1 MPGLYLRLLPPRPLP
16 PLHPPAAPGRTLL
29 SVPWLR
35 AARGSPPFSTRD
47 AILRVP
53 LNSETLSMALGRLC
67 GSRDGSAGL
76 WDWNQTW
83 YTNSPRFTWCFENT
97 VLAWIPCAY
106 LWICFPFYYSYL
118 RHKNK
123 GYIRMSHIFKIKMVL
138 GFLLVI
144 LCFSNVFF
152 VMWEISQGIPRTP
165 AFFISPA
172 VLGITMI
179 LAMFLTQAER
189 MMGIRSSGIMLI
201 YWLLTFLSAL
211 VIFSSKI
218 QRGLERGFLE
228 DFFHHVATYLYVS
241 LVLGELVLFCLVDHP
256 PFFSKAVNCSNQ
268 CPEASSSFL
277 SKITY
282 WWFSGLV
289 WKGCRQSLGVD
300 DLWSVRKKDSSEEI
314 VAWAEKEWKKY
325 NKRMKQKME
334 SATFKKSQKT
344 ETDTAEAEET
354 EVLLQSEHSQ
364 SGPLLQAFWSMFGT
378 YFLLSTLCL
387 VICDVF
393 LFSIPKILSLFLE
406 FIEDQEAPSWHG
418 YFYAF
423 VLVLLACL
431 QTLFEQRYMYMCLV
445 LGLRLKT
452 AVTGLVYRKILIMS
466 SASRKTVTVGEIV
479 NLVSVDV
486 QKLMDLI
493 IYFNGTWLAPIRII
507 ICFVFL
513 WQLLGP
519 SALASIAVFLFLLP
533 LNFMITKRRSHFQE
547 AQMKHKDE
555 RAKLTNAILS
565 DIKVIKLY
573 GWEKTFMEKVHA
585 IRRQELQALKRSQI
599 LFSASLASFHSSTF
613 LIAFVMF
620 AVYTLVDNTHVL
632 DAQKAFVSLTL
643 INILNTAHSF
653 LPFSIN
659 AAVQA
664 KVSLKRLAAFLNLE
678 ELNPESSNRN
688 TSDCVPASII
698 IRNGTFC
705 WSKDTSPC
713 LRRIDLTVP
722 QGSLLAVVGQVGAG
736 KSSLLSALLG
746 DLEKMDGFVT
756 MKGTAAYVPQQAW
769 IQNASVEDNIL
780 FGKKMDETWFNR
792 VVDACALQPDLES
805 FPAGQKSEIG
815 EKGINIS
822 GGQKQRVS
830 LARAVYQR
838 SSIYL
843 LDDPLS
849 AVDAHVGQHIFEHV
863 LGPNGLLKDK
873 TRVLVTHMISVLH
886 QVDNI
891 VVLVNG
897 MIAEIGSYQE
907 LSQRN
912 GAFAEFLQSHNT
924 AEEKAC
930 SGFPAT
936 GGIRDT
942 VTSRNNPSGDKLLSD
957 NSVKSPAMGRETI
970 PISQGC
976 TTAEVTEGR
985 LTRGE
990 KTQRGRVNT
999 SVYAAYLRAAG
1010 LPLCAYIILL
1020 FTCQQV
1026 LSFFR
1031 GYWLSVWTEDPVH
1044 NGTQQYTELR
1054 VGVFGALGVI
1064 QAVVRFVSTAAVFL
1078 GGMSASH
1085 KLFLQLLRNVARSPT
1100 VFFEETPIGNLLNRF
1115 SKEMDAIDSIIPDKL
1130 KSLLGFLFN
1139 LLEIYLVIIVATPKA
1154 AIAIVPLTAFYAV
1167 FQHFYVT
1174 TSCQLRRL
1182 EAASRSPIYSHI
1194 SETFHGSS
1202 VIRAY
1207 KDQERFITK
1216 SNSLVDEN
1224 LRICFP
1230 GAVADRWLATNLE
1243 FLGNGV
1249 VLFAALFAAIG
1260 RTHLSPGTAGFSIS
1274 YALQITGV
1282 LNWMVRSWTEIENNI
1297 VSVERV
1303 SEYSRTPKEAPWT
1316 LNNKLQGQVWL
1327 TEGRIEFRNYSL
1339 RYRPNLELAL
1349 KHINLTINGKEKIGI
1364 TGRTGA
1370 GKSTLA
1376 AGLLRLVEAAEGA
1389 ILIDGQDIAQLG
1401 LHDLRMKITVIP
1413 QDPVLFSGTLR
1424 MNLDPLNQYTDADIW
1439 TALELTQLKN
1449 FVADLPEQLEY
1460 KCTDQGENLSTGQ
1473 KQLVCLARALL
1484 QKAKVLILDEAT
1496 AAIDTETDLQIQSAL
1511 RTQFK
1516 ESTVLTIAHRIN
1528 TIMDC
1533 DRILVLENG
1542 QIAEFDT
1549 PKQLIAQKGLFYKLM
1564 EESGLV

>member
-1 MPGLYLRLLPPRPLP
+1 S
-16 PLHPPAAPGRTLL
+16 AAPR
-29 SVPWLR
+29 R
-35 AARGSPPFSTRD
+35 AP
-47 AILRVP
+47 
-53 LNSETLSMALGRLC
+53 
-67 GSRDGSAGL
+67 
-76 WDWNQTW
+76 DWNQTW
-83 YTNSPRFTWCFENT
+83 HANTPRFTWCFEKT
-97 VLAWIPCAY
+97 VIAWIPCAY
-106 LWICFPFYYSYL
+106 LWISFPFYYMYL
-118 RHKNK
+118 RYKNK
-123 GYIRMSHIFKIKMVL
+123 GYIRMSHIFKTKMVL

-152 VMWEISQGIPRTP
+152 VLWEISQGVPRTP
-165 AFFISPA
+165 AFVISPA

-189 MMGIRSSGIMLI
+189 MMGIQSSGILLI
-201 YWLLTFLSAL
+201 YWLLSFLSA
-211 VIFSSKI
+211 
-218 QRGLERGFLE
+218 GFLE
-228 DFFHHVATYLYVS
+228 DPFHHVATYLYVS

-256 PFFSKAVNCSNQ
+256 PFFSKNQ

-282 WWFSGLV
+282 WWLSGLV
-289 WKGCRQSLGVD
+289 WKGYQQSLGVD
-300 DLWSVRKKDSSEEI
+300 DLWSVRKEDSSEEI
-314 VAWAEKEWKKY
+314 VTWAEKEWKKY
-325 NKRMKQKME
+325 HSRTKNKE
-334 SATFKKSQKT
+334 SATFKKRQKS
-344 ETDTAEAEET
+344 ETSITEAEET
-354 EVLLQSEHSQ
+354 EVLLQSEYSQ
-364 SGPLLQAFWSMFGT
+364 SRPLLKAFWSMFGT
-378 YFLLSTLCL
+378 YFLLGTLCL

-423 VLVLLACL
+423 IMVLLACL

-466 SASRKTVTVGEIV
+466 NASRKAVTVGEIV

-519 SALASIAVFLFLLP
+519 SALTSIAVFLFLLP
-533 LNFMITKRRSHFQE
+533 LNFMITKKRSHFQE
-547 AQMKHKDE
+547 TQMKHKDE

-573 GWEKTFMEKVHA
+573 GWEKTFMEKVLG
-585 IRRQELQALKRSQI
+585 IRKQELQALKRSQI
-599 LFSASLASFHSSTF
+599 LFSASLASFNSSTF

-659 AAVQA
+659 AVVQVNCRLCFFFFFGLFLYLPLNFTCSFSPHILVQA
-664 KVSLKRLAAFLNLE
+664 
-678 ELNPESSNRN
+678 
-688 TSDCVPASII
+688 SIT

-705 WSKDTSPC
+705 WSKETSPC
-713 LRRIDLTVP
+713 LRRYNLTVP
-722 QGSLLAVVGQVGAG
+722 QGSLLAIVGQVGAG

-746 DLEKMDGFVT
+746 ELEQMDGCVT

-780 FGKKMDETWFNR
+780 FGNEMDEAWFNS

-822 GGQKQRVS
+822 GGQKQRVN
-830 LARAVYQR
+830 LARAVYQKA
-838 SSIYL
+838 SIYL

-863 LGPNGLLKDK
+863 LGPSGLLKDK
-873 TRVLVTHMISVLH
+873 TRVLVTHTIGILH

-891 VVLVNG
+891 VVLVDG
-897 MIAEIGSYQE
+897 MISEIGSYQE
-907 LSQRN
+907 LLQRN
-912 GAFAEFLQSHNT
+912 GAFAEFLHSHIT
-924 AEEKAC
+924 AEENAC
-930 SGFPAT
+930 SGFP
-936 GGIRDT
+936 GNPNELELFFPDLS
-942 VTSRNNPSGDKLLSD
+942 VTF
-957 NSVKSPAMGRETI
+957 KSSAMGRETT
-970 PISQGC
+970 PASQD
-976 TTAEVTEGR
+976 TTSAAATEGI
-985 LTRGE
+985 LTTGE
-990 KTQRGRVNT
+990 KTHHGRVNT
-999 SVYAAYLRAAG
+999 SIYAAYLKAAG
-1010 LPLCAYIILL
+1010 IPLCVYIILL
-1020 FTCQQV
+1020 FTCQQA

-1031 GYWLSVWTEDPVH
+1031 GYWLSMWTNDPVY
-1044 NGTQQYTELR
+1044 NGTQQHTELR

-1064 QAVVRFVSTAAVFL
+1064 QAVCRFVSTAAVLL
-1078 GGMSASH
+1078 GGVIASH
-1085 KLFLQLLRNVARSPT
+1085 KLFLQLLRNVGRSPM
-1100 VFFEETPIGNLLNRF
+1100 VFFEQTPIGNLLNRF
-1115 SKEMDAIDSIIPDKL
+1115 SREMDAIDSIIPDKL

-1154 AIAIVPLTAFYAV
+1154 AMAIVPLTVFYAV
-1167 FQHFYVT
+1167 FQHFYVV
-1174 TSCQLRRL
+1174 TSCQLRRMD
-1182 EAASRSPIYSHI
+1182 AASRSPIYSHI

-1207 KDQERFITK
+1207 KDQERFILK
-1216 SNSLVDEN
+1216 SNFLVDEN
-1224 LRICFP
+1224 QRICFA

-1243 FLGNGV
+1243 FLGNGI
-1249 VLFAALFAAIG
+1249 VLFAALFATVG
-1260 RTHLSPGTAGFSIS
+1260 RKHLSPGTAGFSIS

-1303 SEYSRTPKEAPWT
+1303 REYSRTPKEAPWT
-1316 LNNKLQGQVWL
+1316 LNGKLQGQVWL

-1349 KHINLTINGKEKIGI
+1349 KHINLSIKGKEKIGI

-1376 AGLLRLVEAAEGA
+1376 VGLLRLVEAAEGA

-1401 LHDLRMKITVIP
+1401 LHDLRTKITVIP

-1439 TALELTQLKN
+1439 TALEVTQLKN
-1449 FVADLPEQLEY
+1449 FVADLPDQLEY
-1460 KCTDQGENLSTGQ
+1460 KCTDRGENLSAGQ

-1496 AAIDTETDLQIQSAL
+1496 AAVDLETDLQIQSTL

-1533 DRILVLENG
+1533 DRILVLDNG
-1542 QIAEFDT
+1542 QISEFNT
-1549 PKQLIAQKGLFYKLM
+1549 PEQLIAQKGLFYRLM
-1564 EESGLV
+1564 EESGLA

>member
-1 MPGLYLRLLPPRPLP
+1 A
-16 PLHPPAAPGRTLL
+16 HAPG
-29 SVPWLR
+29 
-35 AARGSPPFSTRD
+35 SPSSGLGNSCSTEC
-47 AILRVP
+47 P
-53 LNSETLSMALGRLC
+53 GTGT
-67 GSRDGSAGL
+67 GL
-76 WDWNQTW
+76 
-83 YTNSPRFTWCFENT
+83 SPRST
-97 VLAWIPCAY
+97 VIAWIPCAY
-106 LWICFPFYYSYL
+106 LWICFPFYYLYL
-118 RHKNK
+118 RYKNK
-123 GYIRMSHIFKIKMVL
+123 GYIRMSHIFKTKMVL
-138 GFLLVI
+138 GFILVI

-152 VMWEISQGIPRTP
+152 VLWEISQGIPRAP

-172 VLGITMI
+172 VVGITMVI
-179 LAMFLTQAER
+179 LPLFCLFLPHSQ
-189 MMGIRSSGIMLI
+189 
-201 YWLLTFLSAL
+201 
-211 VIFSSKI
+211 
-218 QRGLERGFLE
+218 
-228 DFFHHVATYLYVS
+228 H
-241 LVLGELVLFCLVDHP
+241 LVLGELVLFCFADHP
-256 PFFSKAVNCSNQ
+256 PFFSKG
-268 CPEASSSFL
+268 CPESSSSFL

-289 WKGCRQSLGVD
+289 WKGCQQTLGVD
-300 DLWSVRKKDSSEEI
+300 DLWSVRKEDSSEEI
-314 VAWAEKEWKKY
+314 VAWAEREWKKC
-325 NKRMKQKME
+325 RSRTQQKME
-334 SATFKKSQKT
+334 SATFKKGQKSK
-344 ETDTAEAEET
+344 TDTAEAEET

-364 SGPLLQAFWSMFGT
+364 SGPLLKAFWSMFGT
-378 YFLLSTLCL
+378 YFLLSTVCL

-393 LFSIPKILSLFLE
+393 LFSIPKLLSLFLE

-423 VLVLLACL
+423 AMFLLACL

-452 AVTGLVYRKILIMS
+452 AVTGLVYRKILVMS
-466 SASRKTVTVGEIV
+466 NASRKTATVGEIV

-533 LNFMITKRRSHFQE
+533 LNFVITKKRSQFQE
-547 AQMKHKDE
+547 TQMTHKDE
-555 RAKLTNAILS
+555 RAKLINAVLS
-565 DIKVIKLY
+565 NIKVIKLH
-573 GWEKTFMEKVHA
+573 GWEKTFMEKVIG
-585 IRRQELQALKRSQI
+585 IRKQELQALKKSQI

-659 AAVQA
+659 AAVQ
-664 KVSLKRLAAFLNLE
+664 VNCRLHSFFF
-678 ELNPESSNRN
+678 
-688 TSDCVPASII
+688 VQASIT

-705 WSKDTSPC
+705 WSKETSPC
-713 LRRIDLTVP
+713 LRSIDLTVP

-746 DLEKMDGFVT
+746 ELEKTDGCMT
-756 MKGTAAYVPQQAW
+756 MRDTAAYVPQQAW

-780 FGKKMDETWFNR
+780 FGKEMDETWFNR
-792 VVDACALQPDLES
+792 VIDACALQPDLES

-822 GGQKQRVS
+822 GGQKQRVN
-830 LARAVYQR
+830 LARAVYQKA
-838 SSIYL
+838 SIYL

-873 TRVLVTHMISVLH
+873 TRVLVTHTINILP

-891 VVLVNG
+891 VFLVDG
-897 MIAEIGSYQE
+897 MISETGSYEKLLQKNE
-907 LSQRN
+907 
-912 GAFAEFLQSHNT
+912 AFAEFLHSHVA
-924 AEEKAC
+924 AEEKA
-930 SGFPAT
+930 GT
-936 GGIRDT
+936 GL
-942 VTSRNNPSGDKLLSD
+942 P
-957 NSVKSPAMGRETI
+957 
-970 PISQGC
+970 
-976 TTAEVTEGR
+976 
-985 LTRGE
+985 
-990 KTQRGRVNT
+990 
-999 SVYAAYLRAAG
+999 AYLKATG

-1020 FTCQQV
+1020 FTCQQAV
-1026 LSFFR
+1026 SFSR
-1031 GYWLSVWTEDPVH
+1031 GYWLSVWTDDPVY
-1044 NGTQQYTELR
+1044 NGTQQHSELR
-1054 VGVFGALGVI
+1054 VGVFGALGVV
-1064 QAVVRFVSTAAVFL
+1064 QALGRFVSTAAVLL
-1078 GGMSASH
+1078 GGVLASH
-1085 KLFLQLLRNVARSPT
+1085 KLFLQLLRNVARSPM
-1100 VFFEETPIGNLLNRF
+1100 VFFEQTPIGNLLNRF
-1115 SKEMDAIDSIIPDKL
+1115 SKEMDAIDSVIPDKL

-1139 LLEIYLVIIVATPKA
+1139 LLEIYIVIIVATPKA
-1154 AIAIVPLTAFYAV
+1154 AMAIVPLTVLYAA
-1167 FQHFYVT
+1167 FQHFYVS
-1174 TSCQLRRL
+1174 TSCQLRRV

-1194 SETFHGSS
+1194 AETFQGSS

-1207 KDQERFITK
+1207 KDQERFISK
-1216 SNSLVDEN
+1216 NNFLVDQN
-1224 LRICFP
+1224 QRICFP

-1243 FLGNGV
+1243 FLGNGI
-1249 VLFAALFAAIG
+1249 VLFAALFVAMG

-1303 SEYSRTPKEAPWT
+1303 REYWRTPKEAPWT
-1316 LNNKLQGQVWL
+1316 QNGKLQDQVWL

-1349 KHINLTINGKEKIGI
+1349 KHINLTINGQEKIGI

-1376 AGLLRLVEAAEGA
+1376 VGLLRLVEAAEGA
-1389 ILIDGQDIAQLG
+1389 ILIDGLDIAQLG
-1401 LHDLRMKITVIP
+1401 LHDLRTKITVIP
-1413 QDPVLFSGTLR
+1413 QDPVLFSGSLR

-1439 TALELTQLKN
+1439 TALELTQLKS
-1449 FVADLPEQLEY
+1449 FVADLPDQLEY
-1460 KCTDQGENLSTGQ
+1460 QCADQGENLSTGQ
-1473 KQLVCLARALL
+1473 KQLVCLARAVLR
-1484 QKAKVLILDEAT
+1484 KAKILILDEAT
-1496 AAIDTETDLQIQSAL
+1496 AAIDLETDLQIQSTL

-1516 ESTVLTIAHRIN
+1516 DSTVLTIAHRIN

-1533 DRILVLENG
+1533 DRILVLEDG
-1542 QIAEFDT
+1542 RIAEFDT
-1549 PKQLIAQKGLFYKLM
+1549 LEHLIAQKGLFYSLM
-1564 EESGLV
+1564 EESGLA

>member
-1 MPGLYLRLLPPRPLP
+1 
-16 PLHPPAAPGRTLL
+16 
-29 SVPWLR
+29 
-35 AARGSPPFSTRD
+35 
-47 AILRVP
+47 
-53 LNSETLSMALGRLC
+53 EK
-67 GSRDGSAGL
+67 
-76 WDWNQTW
+76 
-83 YTNSPRFTWCFENT
+83 T
-97 VLAWIPCAY
+97 VVAWIPCAY
-106 LWICFPFYYSYL
+106 LWISFPFYYMYL
-118 RHKNK
+118 RYKNK
-123 GYIRMSHIFKIKMVL
+123 SYIRMSHIFKTKMVL
-138 GFLLVI
+138 GFLLVM

-152 VMWEISQGIPRTP
+152 VLWEISQGIPRTP

-172 VLGITMI
+172 VLGITMVI
-179 LAMFLTQAER
+179 L
-189 MMGIRSSGIMLI
+189 
-201 YWLLTFLSAL
+201 LLS
-211 VIFSSKI
+211 VC
-218 QRGLERGFLE
+218 GPGFLE
-228 DFFHHVATYLYVS
+228 DPFHHVATYLYVS
-241 LVLGELVLFCLVDHP
+241 LVFGELVLFCLVDHP
-256 PFFSKAVNCSNQ
+256 PFFSKAVNDPNQ
-268 CPEASSSFL
+268 CPEANSSFL

-282 WWFSGLV
+282 WWLSGLV
-289 WKGCRQSLGVD
+289 WKGYQRSLGVD
-300 DLWSVRKKDSSEEI
+300 DLWSVRKEDSSEEI
-314 VAWAEKEWKKY
+314 VTWAEKEIK
-325 NKRMKQKME
+325 E
-334 SATFKKSQKT
+334 SATFKKGQKS
-344 ETDTAEAEET
+344 ETGTTEAEET
-354 EVLLQSEHSQ
+354 EVLLQSEHNQ
-364 SGPLLQAFWSMFGT
+364 SRPLLKAFWSMFGT
-378 YFLLSTLCL
+378 YFLLGTLCL

-423 VLVLLACL
+423 IMVLLACL
-431 QTLFEQRYMYMCLV
+431 QTMFEQRYMYMCLV
-445 LGLRLKT
+445 LGLKLKT
-452 AVTGLVYRKILIMS
+452 VVTGLVYRKILIMS
-466 SASRKTVTVGEIV
+466 NASRKAVTVGEIV
-479 NLVSVDV
+479 NLISVDV

-519 SALASIAVFLFLLP
+519 SALTSIAVFLFLLP
-533 LNFMITKRRSHFQE
+533 LNFMITKKRSHFQE

-573 GWEKTFMEKVHA
+573 GWEKTFMEKVLG
-585 IRRQELQALKRSQI
+585 IRKQELKALKRSQI
-599 LFSASLASFHSSTF
+599 LFSASLASFNSSTF

-620 AVYTLVDNTHVL
+620 AVYTLVDNTHIL

-659 AAVQA
+659 AVVQ
-664 KVSLKRLAAFLNLE
+664 VNCRICFFFFFFFFFFGHNLQ
-678 ELNPESSNRN
+678 
-688 TSDCVPASII
+688 ASIT

-705 WSKDTSPC
+705 WSKETSPC

-722 QGSLLAVVGQVGAG
+722 QGSLIAIVGQVGAG

-746 DLEKMDGFVT
+746 ELEQTDGCMT

-780 FGKKMDETWFNR
+780 FGNEMDEAWFNS

-822 GGQKQRVS
+822 GGQKQRVN
-830 LARAVYQR
+830 LARAVYQKA
-838 SSIYL
+838 SIYL

-863 LGPNGLLKDK
+863 LGPNGLLRNK
-873 TRVLVTHMISVLH
+873 TRVLVTHTIGILH

-891 VVLVNG
+891 VVLVDG
-897 MIAEIGSYQE
+897 MISEIGSYQE
-907 LSQRN
+907 LLQRN
-912 GAFAEFLQSHNT
+912 GAFAEFLHSHST

-930 SGFPAT
+930 SGFP
-936 GGIRDT
+936 G
-942 VTSRNNPSGDKLLSD
+942 NLDKLELFFPDLSVA
-957 NSVKSPAMGRETI
+957 SVSHNKELA
-970 PISQGC
+970 
-976 TTAEVTEGR
+976 
-985 LTRGE
+985 L
-990 KTQRGRVNT
+990 RVNT
-999 SVYAAYLRAAG
+999 SIYAAYLKATG
-1010 LPLCAYIILL
+1010 IPLCVYIVLL
-1020 FTCQQV
+1020 FMCQQA

-1031 GYWLSVWTEDPVH
+1031 GYWLSMWTNDPVY
-1044 NGTQQYTELR
+1044 NGTQQHTELR

-1064 QAVVRFVSTAAVFL
+1064 QAVCRFVSTAAVLL
-1078 GGMSASH
+1078 GGVIASH
-1085 KLFLQLLRNVARSPT
+1085 KLFLQLLRNVGRSPM
-1100 VFFEETPIGNLLNRF
+1100 VFFEQTPIGNLLNRF

-1154 AIAIVPLTAFYAV
+1154 AMAIVPLTVFYAV
-1167 FQHFYVT
+1167 FQHFYVI
-1174 TSCQLRRL
+1174 TSCQLRRM

-1207 KDQERFITK
+1207 KDQERFILK
-1216 SNSLVDEN
+1216 SNFLVDEN
-1224 LRICFP
+1224 QRICFA

-1243 FLGNGV
+1243 FLGNSI
-1249 VLFAALFAAIG
+1249 VLFAALFATVG
-1260 RTHLSPGTAGFSIS
+1260 RNHLSPGTAGFSIS

-1303 SEYSRTPKEAPWT
+1303 KEYSRTPKEAPWT
-1316 LNNKLQGQVWL
+1316 LNGKLQGQVWL

-1349 KHINLTINGKEKIGI
+1349 KCINLTINGKEKIGI

-1376 AGLLRLVEAAEGA
+1376 VGLLRLVEAAEGA

-1401 LHDLRMKITVIP
+1401 LHDLRTKITVIP

-1449 FVADLPEQLEY
+1449 FVADLPDQLEY
-1460 KCTDQGENLSTGQ
+1460 KCTDRGENLSAGQ

-1496 AAIDTETDLQIQSAL
+1496 AAVDLETDLQIQSAL

-1533 DRILVLENG
+1533 DRILVLDNG
-1542 QIAEFDT
+1542 QISEFDT
-1549 PKQLIAQKGLFYKLM
+1549 PEQLIAQKGLFYRLM
-1564 EESGLV
+1564 EESGLA

>member
-1 MPGLYLRLLPPRPLP
+1 SAAPLLP
-16 PLHPPAAPGRTLL
+16 T
-29 SVPWLR
+29 
-35 AARGSPPFSTRD
+35 
-47 AILRVP
+47 
-53 LNSETLSMALGRLC
+53 
-67 GSRDGSAGL
+67 
-76 WDWNQTW
+76 DWNQTW
-83 YTNSPRFTWCFENT
+83 YTNTPRFTWCFEST
-97 VLAWIPCAY
+97 VIAWIPCAY
-106 LWICFPFYYSYL
+106 LWISFPFYYLYL

-123 GYIRMSHIFKIKMVL
+123 GYIRMSHIFKAKMVF
-138 GFLLVI
+138 GCILVM

-152 VMWEISQGIPRTP
+152 VLWEVSQGIPRAP
-165 AFFISPA
+165 AFFIGPA
-172 VLGITMI
+172 VVGITMVI
-179 LAMFLTQAER
+179 LPLFCWHVAQLRPAR
-189 MMGIRSSGIMLI
+189 ADL
-201 YWLLTFLSAL
+201 
-211 VIFSSKI
+211 
-218 QRGLERGFLE
+218 GFLE
-228 DFFHHVATYLYVS
+228 DHFHHITTYLYAS

-256 PFFSKAVNCSNQ
+256 PFFSKAVNN
-268 CPEASSSFL
+268 PV
-277 SKITY
+277 TVRV
-282 WWFSGLV
+282 FSRLIR
-289 WKGCRQSLGVD
+289 KGYQQSLGVD
-300 DLWSVRKKDSSEEI
+300 DLWPVRKEDSSEEI
-314 VAWAEKEWKKY
+314 VAWAEREWKKCHS
-325 NKRMKQKME
+325 RTQE
-334 SATFKKSQKT
+334 SAIFKKGQKS
-344 ETDTAEAEET
+344 ETGIAEAEET
-354 EVLLQSEHSQ
+354 EVLLQSERSQ
-364 SGPLLQAFWSMFGT
+364 SGPLLRAFWSMFGT
-378 YFLLSTLCL
+378 YFLLSTVCL

-393 LFSIPKILSLFLE
+393 LFSIPKLLSLFLA

-423 VLVLLACL
+423 TMFLLACL

-452 AVTGLVYRKILIMS
+452 AVTGLVYRKILVMS
-466 SASRKTVTVGEIV
+466 NASRKAATVGEIV

-519 SALASIAVFLFLLP
+519 SALTSIAVFLFLLP
-533 LNFMITKRRSHFQE
+533 LNFMITKKRSRFQE
-547 AQMKHKDE
+547 TQMKHKDE

-573 GWEKTFMEKVHA
+573 GWEKTFMEKVFG
-585 IRRQELQALKRSQI
+585 IRKQELQALKRSQI
-599 LFSASLASFHSSTF
+599 LFAASLASFHSSTF

-643 INILNTAHSF
+643 VNILNTAHSF

-659 AAVQA
+659 AAVQ
-664 KVSLKRLAAFLNLE
+664 VNCRLC
-678 ELNPESSNRN
+678 SSFFGHKCI
-688 TSDCVPASII
+688 T

-705 WSKDTSPC
+705 WSKETSPC
-713 LRRIDLTVP
+713 LRSINLMVP

-746 DLEKMDGFVT
+746 ELEKTDDGFPQCQ
-756 MKGTAAYVPQQAW
+756 AYVPQQPW

-780 FGKKMDETWFNR
+780 FGKEIDETWFNR
-792 VVDACALQPDLES
+792 VIDACALQPDLES

-822 GGQKQRVS
+822 GGQKQRVN
-830 LARAVYQR
+830 LARAVYQNA
-838 SSIYL
+838 SIYL

-873 TRVLVTHMISVLH
+873 TRVLVTHTINILP

-891 VVLVNG
+891 VFLVDG
-897 MIAEIGSYQE
+897 MISEVGSYQE
-907 LSQRN
+907 LLQRN
-912 GAFAEFLQSHNT
+912 GAFAEFLRSHFT
-924 AEEKAC
+924 PEEKAGA
-930 SGFPAT
+930 SFPGNPNELESFFLSLSVNCFLNIILNVEELVGE
-936 GGIRDT
+936 GG
-942 VTSRNNPSGDKLLSD
+942 LLLF
-957 NSVKSPAMGRETI
+957 T
-970 PISQGC
+970 
-976 TTAEVTEGR
+976 
-985 LTRGE
+985 
-990 KTQRGRVNT
+990 VNT
-999 SVYAAYLRAAG
+999 SVYAAYLKATG
-1010 LPLCAYIILL
+1010 LPLCVYIILS
-1020 FTCQQV
+1020 FTCQQAV
-1026 LSFFR
+1026 SFSR
-1031 GYWLSVWTEDPVH
+1031 GYWLSIWTDDPVH
-1044 NGTQQYTELR
+1044 NGTQQHTELR

-1064 QAVVRFVSTAAVFL
+1064 QALGRFASTAAVLL
-1078 GGMSASH
+1078 GGVLASH
-1085 KLFLQLLRNVARSPT
+1085 KLFLQLLRNVARSPM
-1100 VFFEETPIGNLLNRF
+1100 VFFEQTPIGNLLNRF
-1115 SKEMDAIDSIIPDKL
+1115 SREMDAIDSVIPDKL

-1139 LLEIYLVIIVATPKA
+1139 LLEIYLVIIVATPRA
-1154 AIAIVPLTAFYAV
+1154 AMAIVPLTVLYAV
-1167 FQHFYVT
+1167 FQHFYVI
-1174 TSCQLRRL
+1174 TSCQLRRT

-1194 SETFHGSS
+1194 SETFQGSS

-1207 KDQERFITK
+1207 KDQERFILK
-1216 SNSLVDEN
+1216 NNFLVDEN
-1224 LRICFP
+1224 QRICFP

-1243 FLGNGV
+1243 FLGNGI
-1249 VLFAALFAAIG
+1249 VLFAALFAAMG

-1303 SEYSRTPKEAPWT
+1303 REYLRTPKEAPWT
-1316 LNNKLQGQVWL
+1316 LNGKLQGHVWL

-1349 KHINLTINGKEKIGI
+1349 KQVNLTINGQEKIGI

-1376 AGLLRLVEAAEGA
+1376 VGLLRLVEAAEGA
-1389 ILIDGQDIAQLG
+1389 ILIDGLNIAQLG
-1401 LHDLRMKITVIP
+1401 LHDLRTKITVIP
-1413 QDPVLFSGTLR
+1413 QDPVLFSGSLR
-1424 MNLDPLNQYTDADIW
+1424 MNLDPLNQYSDADIW

-1449 FVADLPEQLEY
+1449 FVADLPDQLEY

-1484 QKAKVLILDEAT
+1484 RKAKILILDEAT
-1496 AAIDTETDLQIQSAL
+1496 AAVDFETDLQIQSTL

-1516 ESTVLTIAHRIN
+1516 GSTVLTIAHRIN

-1549 PKQLIAQKGLFYKLM
+1549 VEHLIAQKGLFYRLM
-1564 EESGLV
+1564 EESGLA

>member
-1 MPGLYLRLLPPRPLP
+1 
-16 PLHPPAAPGRTLL
+16 
-29 SVPWLR
+29 
-35 AARGSPPFSTRD
+35 
-47 AILRVP
+47 
-53 LNSETLSMALGRLC
+53 
-67 GSRDGSAGL
+67 
-76 WDWNQTW
+76 DWNQTW
-83 YTNSPRFTWCFENT
+83 YTNTPRFTWCFEST
-97 VLAWIPCAY
+97 VIAWIPCAY
-106 LWICFPFYYSYL
+106 LWICFPFYYLYL
-118 RHKNK
+118 RRKNK
-123 GYIRMSHIFKIKMVL
+123 GYIRMSHIFKTKMVL
-138 GFLLVI
+138 GFILVI

-152 VMWEISQGIPRTP
+152 VLWEINKGIPQAP

-172 VLGITMI
+172 VVGITMI

-189 MMGIRSSGIMLI
+189 MMGIQSSGILLI
-201 YWLLTFLSAL
+201 YWLLSFVAA
-211 VIFSSKI
+211 VVMFSSKV
-218 QRGLERGFLE
+218 QHALERGFLE
-228 DFFHHVATYLYVS
+228 DHFHHITTYLYAS

-256 PFFSKAVNCSNQ
+256 PFFSKAVNNPNQ

-289 WKGCRQSLGVD
+289 WKGCQQSLGAD
-300 DLWSVRKKDSSEEI
+300 DLWTVRKEDSSEEI
-314 VAWAEKEWKKY
+314 VAWAEREWKKCHS
-325 NKRMKQKME
+325 RSQQKMK
-334 SATFKKSQKT
+334 SATFKKGQRS
-344 ETDTAEAEET
+344 DTGLAEAEET

-364 SGPLLQAFWSMFGT
+364 SRPLLKVFWSMFGT
-378 YFLLSTLCL
+378 YFLLSTVCL

-393 LFSIPKILSLFLE
+393 LFSIPKLLSLFLE

-423 VLVLLACL
+423 TMFLLACL

-452 AVTGLVYRKILIMS
+452 AVTGLVYRKILVMS
-466 SASRKTVTVGEIV
+466 NASRKAATVGEIV

-507 ICFVFL
+507 ICFVIL

-519 SALASIAVFLFLLP
+519 SALTSIAVFLFLLP
-533 LNFMITKRRSHFQE
+533 LNFVITKKRSQFQE
-547 AQMKHKDE
+547 TQMKHKDE

-573 GWEKTFMEKVHA
+573 GWEKTFMEKVLG
-585 IRRQELQALKRSQI
+585 IRKEELQALKRSQI

-620 AVYTLVDNTHVL
+620 AVYTLVDNTHIL

-653 LPFSIN
+653 LPVSIN

-664 KVSLKRLAAFLNLE
+664 KVSLNRLAAFLNLE
-678 ELNPESSNRN
+678 ELNPESSSRN
-688 TSDCVPASII
+688 TPDSVQASIT

-705 WSKDTSPC
+705 WSKETSPC

-746 DLEKMDGFVT
+746 ELEKTDGCVT
-756 MKGTAAYVPQQAW
+756 MKDTAAYVPQQAW

-792 VVDACALQPDLES
+792 VIDACALQLDLES
-805 FPAGQKSEIG
+805 FPAGRKSEIG

-822 GGQKQRVS
+822 GGQKQRMN
-830 LARAVYQR
+830 LARAVYQKA
-838 SSIYL
+838 SIYL

-873 TRVLVTHMISVLH
+873 TRVLVTHTINILP

-891 VVLVNG
+891 VFLVDG
-897 MIAEIGSYQE
+897 TISEIGSYQE
-907 LSQRN
+907 LLQRN
-912 GAFAEFLQSHNT
+912 GGFAEFLHSRIT
-924 AEEKAC
+924 AEEKAGT
-930 SGFPAT
+930 SFP
-936 GGIRDT
+936 GNPNELESFFLGDT
-942 VTSRNNPSGDKLLSD
+942 KGTITSRNGPPQEKLFSD
-957 NSVKSPAMGRETI
+957 NSVKSAMGGETS
-970 PISQGC
+970 PVSQDC
-976 TTAEVTEGR
+976 ITAAATKGR
-985 LTRGE
+985 LTKGE
-990 KTQRGRVNT
+990 KTQHGRVNT
-999 SVYAAYLRAAG
+999 SIYAAYLKATG
-1010 LPLCAYIILL
+1010 LPLCVYIILL
-1020 FTCQQV
+1020 FTCQQAV
-1026 LSFFR
+1026 SFSR
-1031 GYWLSVWTEDPVH
+1031 GYWLSIWTDDPVH
-1044 NGTQQYTELR
+1044 NGTQQHTELR
-1054 VGVFGALGVI
+1054 VGVFGALGVV
-1064 QAVVRFVSTAAVFL
+1064 QALGRFASIAAVLL
-1078 GGMSASH
+1078 GGVLASH
-1085 KLFLQLLRNVARSPT
+1085 KLFLQLLRNVARSPM
-1100 VFFEETPIGNLLNRF
+1100 VFFEQTPIGNFLNRF
-1115 SKEMDAIDSIIPDKL
+1115 SREMDAIDSVIPDKL

-1154 AIAIVPLTAFYAV
+1154 AMAIVPLTVLYAA
-1167 FQHFYVT
+1167 FQHFYVI
-1174 TSCQLRRL
+1174 TSCQLRRI

-1194 SETFHGSS
+1194 SETFQGSS

-1207 KDQERFITK
+1207 KDQKRFILK
-1216 SNSLVDEN
+1216 SNFLVDEN
-1224 LRICFP
+1224 QRICFP

-1243 FLGNGV
+1243 FLGNGI

-1260 RTHLSPGTAGFSIS
+1260 RTNLSPGTAGFSIS
-1274 YALQITGV
+1274 YALQITGI

-1303 SEYSRTPKEAPWT
+1303 REYLKTPKEAPWA
-1316 LNNKLQGQVWL
+1316 LSGKLQGQAWL

-1349 KHINLTINGKEKIGI
+1349 KHVNLTIHGQEKIGI

-1376 AGLLRLVEAAEGA
+1376 VGLLRLVEAAEGA
-1389 ILIDGQDIAQLG
+1389 ILIDGLDIAQLG
-1401 LHDLRMKITVIP
+1401 LHDLRTKITVIP
-1413 QDPVLFSGTLR
+1413 QDPVLFSGSLR

-1449 FVADLPEQLEY
+1449 FVADLPDQLEY

-1484 QKAKVLILDEAT
+1484 QKAKILILDEAT
-1496 AAIDTETDLQIQSAL
+1496 AAVDLETDLQIQSTL

-1516 ESTVLTIAHRIN
+1516 DSTVLTIAHRIN

-1542 QIAEFDT
+1542 RIAEFDT
-1549 PKQLIAQKGLFYKLM
+1549 LEHLIAQKGLFYRLM
-1564 EESGLV
+1564 EESGL

>member
-1 MPGLYLRLLPPRPLP
+1 M
-16 PLHPPAAPGRTLL
+16 AAGG
-29 SVPWLR
+29 
-35 AARGSPPFSTRD
+35 A
-47 AILRVP
+47 
-53 LNSETLSMALGRLC
+53 LC
-67 GSRDGSAGL
+67 GSGEGSAGL

-83 YTNSPRFTWCFENT
+83 YTNTPRFTWCFEST
-97 VLAWIPCAY
+97 VIAWTPCAY
-106 LWICFPFYYSYL
+106 LWICFPFYYLHL

-123 GYIRMSHIFKIKMVL
+123 GYIRMSHIFKTKMVL
-138 GFLLVI
+138 GFILVI

-152 VMWEISQGIPRTP
+152 VLWEISQGIPRAP
-165 AFFISPA
+165 AFFISP
-172 VLGITMI
+172 VVVGITMI

-189 MMGIRSSGIMLI
+189 MMGIQSSGVLLI
-201 YWLLTFLSAL
+201 YWLLSFVAA
-211 VIFSSKI
+211 VVMFSSKV
-218 QRGLERGFLE
+218 QHAVERGFLE
-228 DFFHHVATYLYVS
+228 DHFRHVTTYVYAS

-256 PFFSKAVNCSNQ
+256 PFFSKAVNNPNQ

-289 WKGCRQSLGVD
+289 WQGCQQPLGAD
-300 DLWSVRKKDSSEEI
+300 DLWPVRKEDCSEEI
-314 VAWAEKEWKKY
+314 VAWAEREWKKC
-325 NKRMKQKME
+325 RSRTPQKME
-334 SATFKKSQKT
+334 SATFKKGQKS
-344 ETDTAEAEET
+344 ETGVAEAEET
-354 EVLLQSEHSQ
+354 EVLLQSEPSQ
-364 SGPLLQAFWSMFGT
+364 SRPLLKAFWSMFGT
-378 YFLLSTLCL
+378 YFLLSTVCL

-393 LFSIPKILSLFLE
+393 LFSIPK
-406 FIEDQEAPSWHG
+406 
-418 YFYAF
+418 
-423 VLVLLACL
+423 
-431 QTLFEQRYMYMCLV
+431 TLFEQRYMYMCLV

-452 AVTGLVYRKILIMS
+452 AVTGLVYRKILVMS
-466 SASRKTVTVGEIV
+466 NASRKAATVGEIV

-519 SALASIAVFLFLLP
+519 SALTSIAVFLFLLP
-533 LNFMITKRRSHFQE
+533 LNFVITKRRTQFQE
-547 AQMKHKDE
+547 IQMKHKDE

-573 GWEKTFMEKVHA
+573 GWEKTFMEKVLD
-585 IRRQELQALKRSQI
+585 IRKQELQALKRSQI

-620 AVYTLVDNTHVL
+620 AVYTLVDDTHVL

-664 KVSLKRLAAFLNLE
+664 KVSLNRLAAFLNLE
-678 ELNPESSNRN
+678 ELNPESSSRN
-688 TSDCVPASII
+688 TPDSVEASIT

-705 WSKDTSPC
+705 WSKETAC

-746 DLEKMDGFVT
+746 ELEKTDGCVT

-780 FGKKMDETWFNR
+780 FGKEMDEAWFNR
-792 VVDACALQPDLES
+792 VIDACALQPDLES
-805 FPAGQKSEIG
+805 FPAGRKSEIG

-822 GGQKQRVS
+822 GGQKQRVN
-830 LARAVYQR
+830 LARAVYQKA
-838 SSIYL
+838 SIYL

-873 TRVLVTHMISVLH
+873 TRMLVTHTINILP

-891 VVLVNG
+891 VFLVNG
-897 MIAEIGSYQE
+897 TISEIGSYQE
-907 LSQRN
+907 LLQRN
-912 GAFAEFLQSHNT
+912 GAFAEFLHSHVT
-924 AEEKAC
+924 AEEKAGT
-930 SGFPAT
+930 GFPAI
-936 GGIRDT
+936 GGTKGTIP
-942 VTSRNNPSGDKLLSD
+942 SRNGPSQEKLFS
-957 NSVKSPAMGRETI
+957 AMGRETI
-970 PISQGC
+970 PVSQDC
-976 TTAEVTEGR
+976 TTAAATRGR
-985 LTRGE
+985 LTTGE
-990 KTQRGRVNT
+990 KTQHGRVNT
-999 SVYAAYLRAAG
+999 SIYAAYLQATG
-1010 LPLCAYIILL
+1010 LPLCVYILLL
-1020 FTCQQV
+1020 FTSQQAV
-1026 LSFFR
+1026 SFSR
-1031 GYWLSVWTEDPVH
+1031 GYWLSVWTDDPVH
-1044 NGTQQYTELR
+1044 NGTQQHTELR
-1054 VGVFGALGVI
+1054 VGVFGALGVV
-1064 QAVVRFVSTAAVFL
+1064 QALVRFTSTAAVLL
-1078 GGMSASH
+1078 GGVLASH
-1085 KLFLQLLRNVARSPT
+1085 KLFLQLLRNIARSPM
-1100 VFFEETPIGNLLNRF
+1100 VFFEQTPIGNLLNRF
-1115 SKEMDAIDSIIPDKL
+1115 SREMDAIDSVIPDKL

-1154 AIAIVPLTAFYAV
+1154 AMAIVPLTLLYAV
-1167 FQHFYVT
+1167 FQHFYVI
-1174 TSCQLRRL
+1174 TSCQLRRA

-1194 SETFHGSS
+1194 SETFQGSS

-1207 KDQERFITK
+1207 KDQERFILK
-1216 SNSLVDEN
+1216 SNFLVDEN
-1224 LRICFP
+1224 QRICFP

-1243 FLGNGV
+1243 FLGNGI
-1249 VLFAALFAAIG
+1249 VLFAALFAAMG
-1260 RTHLSPGTAGFSIS
+1260 RAHLSPGTAGFSIS
-1274 YALQITGV
+1274 YVLQITGI
-1282 LNWMVRSWTEIENNI
+1282 LNWMVRSWTEIENSI

-1303 SEYSRTPKEAPWT
+1303 REYVRTPKEAPWT
-1316 LNNKLQGQVWL
+1316 LNGKLQDQVWL

-1349 KHINLTINGKEKIGI
+1349 KHVTLTISGQEKIGI

-1376 AGLLRLVEAAEGA
+1376 VGLLRLVEAAEGA
-1389 ILIDGQDIAQLG
+1389 ILIDGLDIAQLG
-1401 LHDLRMKITVIP
+1401 LHDLRTNITVVP
-1413 QDPVLFSGTLR
+1413 QDPVLFSGSLR
-1424 MNLDPLNQYTDADIW
+1424 MNLDPLNHYSDADIW
-1439 TALELTQLKN
+1439 TALELTHLKN
-1449 FVADLPEQLEY
+1449 FVADLPDQLEHQ
-1460 KCTDQGENLSTGQ
+1460 CSDQGENLSAGQ

-1484 QKAKVLILDEAT
+1484 RKAKILVLDEAT
-1496 AAIDTETDLQIQSAL
+1496 AAVDLETDLQIQSTL

-1516 ESTVLTIAHRIN
+1516 DSTVLTIAHRLN

-1549 PKQLIAQKGLFYKLM
+1549 PEHLIAQKGLFYRLM
-1564 EESGLV
+1564 EESGLA

>member
-1 MPGLYLRLLPPRPLP
+1 GALRRFPLEDAAFPP
-16 PLHPPAAPGRTLL
+16 
-29 SVPWLR
+29 
-35 AARGSPPFSTRD
+35 
-47 AILRVP
+47 
-53 LNSETLSMALGRLC
+53 
-67 GSRDGSAGL
+67 
-76 WDWNQTW
+76 DWNQTW

-106 LWICFPFYYSYL
+106 LWICFPFYYLYL

-152 VMWEISQGIPRTP
+152 VLWEISQGIPRTP

-179 LAMFLTQAER
+179 LAMFLIQAER
-189 MMGIRSSGIMLI
+189 MMGIQSSGIMLV

-211 VIFSSKI
+211 VISSSKI
-218 QRGLERGFLE
+218 QHGLER
-228 DFFHHVATYLYVS
+228 
-241 LVLGELVLFCLVDHP
+241 
-256 PFFSKAVNCSNQ
+256 NQ
-268 CPEASSSFL
+268 CPEANSSFL

-282 WWFSGLV
+282 WWFSG
-289 WKGCRQSLGVD
+289 
-300 DLWSVRKKDSSEEI
+300 I
-314 VAWAEKEWKKY
+314 
-325 NKRMKQKME
+325 QKNRWCYFI
-334 SATFKKSQKT
+334 S
-344 ETDTAEAEET
+344 DTASVLHRLT
-354 EVLLQSEHSQ
+354 SIVLLS
-364 SGPLLQAFWSMFGT
+364 
-378 YFLLSTLCL
+378 C
-387 VICDVF
+387 
-393 LFSIPKILSLFLE
+393 SLFLE

-423 VLVLLACL
+423 ILVLLACL

-466 SASRKTVTVGEIV
+466 NASRKAVTVGEIV

-533 LNFMITKRRSHFQE
+533 LNFMITKKRSHFQVHF
-547 AQMKHKDE
+547 MKHKDE

-599 LFSASLASFHSSTF
+599 LFSASLQMVWFCFALFQ
-613 LIAFVMF
+613 IAFVMF

-688 TSDCVPASII
+688 TSDCGEKCIQKVVRVTGWGVS
-698 IRNGTFC
+698 
-705 WSKDTSPC
+705 S
-713 LRRIDLTVP
+713 LHRIDLTVP

-746 DLEKMDGFVT
+746 DLEKMDGCVT

-780 FGKKMDETWFNR
+780 FGKEMDETWFNR

-822 GGQKQRVS
+822 GGQKQRIS

-873 TRVLVTHMISVLH
+873 TRVLVTHMISILH

-891 VVLVNG
+891 VVLVDG

-930 SGFPAT
+930 SGFP
-936 GGIRDT
+936 G
-942 VTSRNNPSGDKLLSD
+942 N
-957 NSVKSPAMGRETI
+957 
-970 PISQGC
+970 
-976 TTAEVTEGR
+976 
-985 LTRGE
+985 
-990 KTQRGRVNT
+990 VNA
-999 SVYAAYLRAAG
+999 SVYAAYLRATG
-1010 LPLCAYIILL
+1010 LPLYAYIILL
-1020 FTCQQV
+1020 FTCQQGV
-1026 LSFFR
+1026 SFFR
-1031 GYWLSVWTEDPVH
+1031 GYWLSMWTEDPVH

-1064 QAVVRFVSTAAVFL
+1064 QGLFNFLPSSAVFL
-1078 GGMSASH
+1078 GGVLASH
-1085 KLFLQLLRNVARSPT
+1085 KLFLQLLRNVARSPA

-1154 AIAIVPLTAFYAV
+1154 AMAIVPLTAFYAV
-1167 FQHFYVT
+1167 FQHFYVI

-1194 SETFHGSS
+1194 SETFQGSS

-1207 KDQERFITK
+1207 KDQERFILK
-1216 SNSLVDEN
+1216 SNCLVDEN

-1243 FLGNGV
+1243 FLGNGI

-1316 LNNKLQGQVWL
+1316 LNDKLQGQVWL

-1389 ILIDGQDIAQLG
+1389 ILIDGQNIAQLG

-1496 AAIDTETDLQIQSAL
+1496 AAIDIETDLQIQSAL

-1533 DRILVLENG
+1533 DRILVLEDG

-1564 EESGLV
+1564 EESGLA

>member
-1 MPGLYLRLLPPRPLP
+1 
-16 PLHPPAAPGRTLL
+16 
-29 SVPWLR
+29 S
-35 AARGSPPFSTRD
+35 
-47 AILRVP
+47 IL
-53 LNSETLSMALGRLC
+53 
-67 GSRDGSAGL
+67 
-76 WDWNQTW
+76 
-83 YTNSPRFTWCFENT
+83 FTWCFEKT
-97 VLAWIPCAY
+97 VVAWIPCAY
-106 LWICFPFYYSYL
+106 LWISFPFYYMYL
-118 RHKNK
+118 RYKNK
-123 GYIRMSHIFKIKMVL
+123 SYIRMSHIFKTKMVL
-138 GFLLVI
+138 GFLLVM

-152 VMWEISQGIPRTP
+152 VLWEISQGIPRTP

-179 LAMFLTQAER
+179 LAMFLTQVER
-189 MMGIRSSGIMLI
+189 MMGIQSSGILLI
-201 YWLLTFLSAL
+201 YWLLSFLSA
-211 VIFSSKI
+211 VVMFSSKI
-218 QRGLERGFLE
+218 QHGLER
-228 DFFHHVATYLYVS
+228 VS
-241 LVLGELVLFCLVDHP
+241 EIIIQKNPWYFC
-256 PFFSKAVNCSNQ
+256 
-268 CPEASSSFL
+268 
-277 SKITY
+277 I
-282 WWFSGLV
+282 SGI
-289 WKGCRQSLGVD
+289 S
-300 DLWSVRKKDSSEEI
+300 SVRHGFI
-314 VAWAEKEWKKY
+314 
-325 NKRMKQKME
+325 NI
-334 SATFKKSQKT
+334 
-344 ETDTAEAEET
+344 
-354 EVLLQSEHSQ
+354 L
-364 SGPLLQAFWSMFGT
+364 
-378 YFLLSTLCL
+378 LLSC
-387 VICDVF
+387 
-393 LFSIPKILSLFLE
+393 SLFLE

-423 VLVLLACL
+423 IMVLLACL
-431 QTLFEQRYMYMCLV
+431 QTMFEQRYMYMCLV
-445 LGLRLKT
+445 LGLKLKT
-452 AVTGLVYRKILIMS
+452 VVTGLVYRKILIMS
-466 SASRKTVTVGEIV
+466 NASRKAVTVGEIV
-479 NLVSVDV
+479 NLISVDV

-519 SALASIAVFLFLLP
+519 SALTSIAVFLFLLP
-533 LNFMITKRRSHFQE
+533 LNFMITKKRSHFQVHF
-547 AQMKHKDE
+547 MKHKDE

-573 GWEKTFMEKVHA
+573 GWEKTFMEKVLG
-585 IRRQELQALKRSQI
+585 IRKQELKALKRSQI
-599 LFSASLASFHSSTF
+599 LFSHMVCFFFAPFQ
-613 LIAFVMF
+613 IAFVMF
-620 AVYTLVDNTHVL
+620 AVYTLVDNTHIL

-659 AAVQA
+659 AVVQVNCRICFFFFFFFFFFGHNCFLDTTIESVLFSPYILVQA
-664 KVSLKRLAAFLNLE
+664 
-678 ELNPESSNRN
+678 
-688 TSDCVPASII
+688 SIT

-705 WSKDTSPC
+705 WSKETSPC

-722 QGSLLAVVGQVGAG
+722 QGSLIAIVGQVGAG

-746 DLEKMDGFVT
+746 ELEQTDGCMT

-780 FGKKMDETWFNR
+780 FGNEMDEAWFNS

-822 GGQKQRVS
+822 GGQKQRVN
-830 LARAVYQR
+830 LARAVYQKA
-838 SSIYL
+838 SIYL

-863 LGPNGLLKDK
+863 LGPNGLLRNK
-873 TRVLVTHMISVLH
+873 TRVLVTHTIGILH

-891 VVLVNG
+891 VVLVDG
-897 MIAEIGSYQE
+897 MISEIGSYQE
-907 LSQRN
+907 LLQRN
-912 GAFAEFLQSHNT
+912 GAFAEFLHSHST

-930 SGFPAT
+930 SGFP
-936 GGIRDT
+936 G
-942 VTSRNNPSGDKLLSD
+942 NLDKLELFFPDLSVACFL
-957 NSVKSPAMGRETI
+957 N
-970 PISQGC
+970 
-976 TTAEVTEGR
+976 
-985 LTRGE
+985 
-990 KTQRGRVNT
+990 VNT
-999 SVYAAYLRAAG
+999 SIYAAYLKATG
-1010 LPLCAYIILL
+1010 IPLCVYIVLL
-1020 FTCQQV
+1020 FMCQQA

-1031 GYWLSVWTEDPVH
+1031 GYWLSMWTNDPVY
-1044 NGTQQYTELR
+1044 NGTQQHTELR

-1064 QAVVRFVSTAAVFL
+1064 QAVCRFVSTAAVLL
-1078 GGMSASH
+1078 GGVIASH
-1085 KLFLQLLRNVARSPT
+1085 KLFLQLLRNVGRSPM
-1100 VFFEETPIGNLLNRF
+1100 VFFEQTPIGNLLNRF

-1154 AIAIVPLTAFYAV
+1154 AMAIVPLTVFYA
-1167 FQHFYVT
+1167 HFYVI
-1174 TSCQLRRL
+1174 TSCQLRRM

-1207 KDQERFITK
+1207 KDQERFILK
-1216 SNSLVDEN
+1216 SNFLVDEN
-1224 LRICFP
+1224 QRICFA

-1243 FLGNGV
+1243 FLGNSI
-1249 VLFAALFAAIG
+1249 VLFAALFATVG
-1260 RTHLSPGTAGFSIS
+1260 RNHLSPGTAGFSIS

-1303 SEYSRTPKEAPWT
+1303 KEYSRTPKEAPWT
-1316 LNNKLQGQVWL
+1316 LNGKLQGQVWL

-1349 KHINLTINGKEKIGI
+1349 KCINLTINGKEKIGI

-1376 AGLLRLVEAAEGA
+1376 VGLLRLVEAAEGA

-1401 LHDLRMKITVIP
+1401 LHDLRTKITVIP

-1449 FVADLPEQLEY
+1449 FVADLPDQLEY
-1460 KCTDQGENLSTGQ
+1460 KCTDRGENLSAGQ

-1496 AAIDTETDLQIQSAL
+1496 AAVDLETDLQIQSAL

-1533 DRILVLENG
+1533 DRILVLDNG
-1542 QIAEFDT
+1542 QISEFDT
-1549 PKQLIAQKGLFYKLM
+1549 PEQLIAQKGLFYRLM
-1564 EESGLV
+1564 EESGLA

>member
-1 MPGLYLRLLPPRPLP
+1 MLFTFKAPHQVSLTSAQLNYKQFALAGEI
-16 PLHPPAAPGRTLL
+16 LHTL
-29 SVPWLR
+29 
-35 AARGSPPFSTRD
+35 
-47 AILRVP
+47 
-53 LNSETLSMALGRLC
+53 
-67 GSRDGSAGL
+67 
-76 WDWNQTW
+76 DWNQTW

-106 LWICFPFYYSYL
+106 LWICFPFYYLYL

-152 VMWEISQGIPRTP
+152 VLWEISQGIPRTP

-172 VLGITMI
+172 VLGITMVI
-179 LAMFLTQAER
+179 LFFVLCVAQLR
-189 MMGIRSSGIMLI
+189 
-201 YWLLTFLSAL
+201 LL
-211 VIFSSKI
+211 
-218 QRGLERGFLE
+218 GGFLE
-228 DFFHHVATYLYVS
+228 DFFHHVVTYLYAS

-256 PFFSKAVNCSNQ
+256 PFFNKNQ
-268 CPEASSSFL
+268 CPEANSSFL

-300 DLWSVRKKDSSEEI
+300 DLWAVRKEDSSEEI
-314 VAWAEKEWKKY
+314 VGWAEREWKKL
-325 NKRMKQKME
+325 NP
-334 SATFKKSQKT
+334 T
-344 ETDTAEAEET
+344 ELSAEET

-378 YFLLSTLCL
+378 YFLFSTLCL

-423 VLVLLACL
+423 ILVLLACL

-466 SASRKTVTVGEIV
+466 NASRKAVTVGEIV

-533 LNFMITKRRSHFQE
+533 LNFMITKKRSHFQE

-659 AAVQA
+659 AAVQVNCRLCFFFFGH
-664 KVSLKRLAAFLNLE
+664 KWFFFISPLKGKG
-678 ELNPESSNRN
+678 RN
-688 TSDCVPASII
+688 ASIVV
-698 IRNGTFC
+698 RNGTFC

-746 DLEKMDGFVT
+746 DLEKMDGCVT

-780 FGKKMDETWFNR
+780 FGKEMDETWFNR

-822 GGQKQRVS
+822 GGQKQRIS

-873 TRVLVTHMISVLH
+873 TRVLVTHMISILH

-891 VVLVNG
+891 VVLVDG

-930 SGFPAT
+930 SGFPGNA
-936 GGIRDT
+936 
-942 VTSRNNPSGDKLLSD
+942 N
-957 NSVKSPAMGRETI
+957 
-970 PISQGC
+970 C
-976 TTAEVTEGR
+976 TTAEVTAGR

-990 KTQRGRVNT
+990 KTQQGRVST
-999 SVYAAYLRAAG
+999 ALFLYRSYLRATG
-1010 LPLCAYIILL
+1010 LPLYAYIILL
-1020 FTCQQV
+1020 FTCQQGV
-1026 LSFFR
+1026 SFFR
-1031 GYWLSVWTEDPVH
+1031 GYWLSMWTEDPVH

-1064 QAVVRFVSTAAVFL
+1064 QGLFVSTAAVFL
-1078 GGMSASH
+1078 GGVLASH
-1085 KLFLQLLRNVARSPT
+1085 KLFLQLLRNVARSPA

-1154 AIAIVPLTAFYAV
+1154 AMAIVPLTAFYAV
-1167 FQHFYVT
+1167 FQHFYVI

-1194 SETFHGSS
+1194 SETFQGSS

-1207 KDQERFITK
+1207 KDQERFILK
-1216 SNSLVDEN
+1216 SNCLVDEN

-1243 FLGNGV
+1243 FLGNGI

-1316 LNNKLQGQVWL
+1316 LNDKLQGQVWL

-1389 ILIDGQDIAQLG
+1389 ILIDGQNIAQLG

-1496 AAIDTETDLQIQSAL
+1496 AAIDIETDLQIQSAL

-1533 DRILVLENG
+1533 DRILVLEDG

-1564 EESGLV
+1564 EESGLA